1 MGCYFET
8 QRRQSQCFTR
18 CFSTGSTK
26 VDPSRQDWKIVDSD
40 VKNQDKQTKNQMLLF
55 WPVRLNSLIHVK
67 SPPIG
72 TFKIRWATPSPPI
85 HHMLLLGVS
94 KKTYWCLGYSTGYS
108 TGCWKQGLD
117 VNDAW
122 EDPENS
128 VWGVG
133 CPEIFILVFFFIS
146 QRAVRTWPPF
156 RSNWAHGV
164 LLLPEVVNNSI
175 SKETCNKFW
184 SSSWGANPLSPTL
197 GTRDTCDA

>member
-1 MGCYFET
+1 
-8 QRRQSQCFTR
+8 
-18 CFSTGSTK
+18 
-26 VDPSRQDWKIVDSD
+26 
-40 VKNQDKQTKNQMLLF
+40 MLLF

-72 TFKIRWATPSPPI
+72 TFRICWATPSPSI

-108 TGCWKQGLD
+108 TGCWKQGFD

-133 CPEIFILVFFFIS
+133 CPEIFILFFLFHRG
-146 QRAVRTWPPF
+146 QCGPDLPF
-156 RSNWAHGV
+156 NCNWAHGV

-175 SKETCNKFW
+175 SKETYNKFW

>member
-1 MGCYFET
+1 MPVWGAVAQWKGCYFET
-8 QRRQSQCFTR
+8 QRRQSQCFTG
-18 CFSTGSTK
+18 CFCTGSTK

-55 WPVRLNSLIHVK
+55 WPVRLNSIIHVK

-72 TFKIRWATPSPPI
+72 TFKIRWATPSPSI

-122 EDPENS
+122 GDPENS

-133 CPEIFILVFFFIS
+133 CPEIFILVFFYFTEGS
-146 QRAVRTWPPF
+146 ADLT
-156 RSNWAHGV
+156 S
-164 LLLPEVVNNSI
+164 L
-175 SKETCNKFW
+175 SKQLGPRGPT
-184 SSSWGANPLSPTL
+184 SSRGYQ
-197 GTRDTCDA
+197 